1 MGKEEYLIDIKTHR
15 TKLKKVHFYDIDI
28 SDELVDQLDDESLEI
43 FSKIED
49 NYEITDFTNKD
60 IEISFTRKYSFK
72 PEVIFIFE
80 IEISIFYDINKKD
93 KDISLDNLK
102 QEVEERKVQLLMPA
116 TSKASLLLGN
126 ITNIDTDSPPVI
138 TFPYISK

>member
-1 MGKEEYLIDIKTHR
+1 MGKEDYLIDIKTHR

-28 SDELVDQLDDESLEI
+28 SDELVDQLDDESLDI
-43 FSKIED
+43 SSKIED

-72 PEVIFIFE
+72 PEVIFSFE

>member
-72 PEVIFIFE
+72 PEVSLFLKLKLVFFMILTKKIRIFH
-80 IEISIFYDINKKD
+80 
-93 KDISLDNLK
+93 
-102 QEVEERKVQLLMPA
+102 
-116 TSKASLLLGN
+116 
-126 ITNIDTDSPPVI
+126 
-138 TFPYISK
+138 